1 MPRVLVAA
9 LAGALVLATACDRRV
24 EPYVPGEEPEIPDL
38 SRIFPPEPAVE
49 SPAEG
54 APAEPPPPPGAQRAA
69 LSGPPVR
76 GSVVLSRE
84 LAAAAPARGVLFV
97 VARSPGGGPPL
108 AVKRIEA
115 PRFPVDFE
123 LGPDDRMIQ
132 TLPFRGPLI
141 LTARLDGDG
150 NASSRSPGDV
160 QGSVPAPVNPGDTGV
175 RIVLDEP
182 L

>member
-1 MPRVLVAA
+1 MPRALVAA
-9 LAGALVLATACDRRV
+9 FAGALLLATACDRRV
-24 EPYVPGEEPEIPDL
+24 EPYVPGEEPETPDL

-54 APAEPPPPPGAQRAA
+54 APTEPPPPPGAQRAA
-69 LSGPPVR
+69 PSGPPVR
-76 GSVVLSRE
+76 GSVVLPPE

>member
-1 MPRVLVAA
+1 
-9 LAGALVLATACDRRV
+9 
-24 EPYVPGEEPEIPDL
+24 
-38 SRIFPPEPAVE
+38 
-49 SPAEG
+49 
-54 APAEPPPPPGAQRAA
+54 
-69 LSGPPVR
+69 
-76 GSVVLSRE
+76 
-84 LAAAAPARGVLFV
+84 VLFV